1 MEVRNNVV
9 GVVQLNVNR
18 RNGKN
23 DSGEPPNGED
33 HNETNSKEHRGLEG
47 HGPTPHGCKP
57 VKDLHARWHCNKHG
71 GVHKEQLAGKWHAGC
86 KHVVRPDHE
95 GEDGNGGCGID
106 HGAVAKQAL
115 ARKGGDD
122 LRDDSKGRKNHDVDL
137 RMPEEP
143 EDVLVHDGVTTGR
156 GVEKR
161 RAEVAVGKRHG
172 DGASKYGHHR
182 NKQVGRNKPGPDKH
196 GHLHEGHAGC
206 AHVQDGGDDVNGA
219 HDGRGTQN
227 MKCEDGH
234 VHANTHLKRQ
244 GRIECPSCRNGTA
257 WNKKGSCQKKG
268 RRNHQPETEVVHAC
282 KGHIGGANLQGDH
295 PVRKTH
301 EGRHDCAKHHN
312 EPMHGGEL
320 VEELW
325 LNKLNAWLKELDS
338 NA

>member
-1 MEVRNNVV
+1 MKVRNNVV
-9 GVVQLNVNR
+9 GVVQLNINR

-23 DSGEPPNGED
+23 DSGKPTNGED

-47 HGPTPHGCKP
+47 HGAAPHGRKP

-161 RAEVAVGKRHG
+161 RAEVAVGKRHS

-219 HDGRGTQN
+219 HNGGGAQN
-227 MKCEDGH
+227 MKGEDGH

-282 KGHIGGANLQGDH
+282 KGHVGGANLQGDH